1 MCARFTARWLVPAF
15 VTAALAYPGST
26 RLFSATPEFHHDL
39 TQLQPSTPPDERV
52 FGTWQ
57 LNIAKSKFAPGP
69 PYRNQIRVYERH
81 ENGVKA
87 TIKTTYSDGHM
98 TDVEYTAD
106 YDSPEYPVTG
116 SPDYD
121 SIRLKRV
128 DTQTSEAVLGHAGK
142 QFATA
147 RRTISEDGK
156 TMTIVFNVDFGG
168 SQVHNMMVYD
178 RQ

>member
-15 VTAALAYPGST
+15 VTTALAFLASG
-26 RLFSATPEFHHDL
+26 RLLSATLEFHHDL
-39 TQLQPSTPPDERV
+39 QDLQATVPPDERV

-57 LNIAKSKFAPGP
+57 LNLARSKFNPGP
-69 PYRNQIRVYERH
+69 PYRSQTRVYERH
-81 ENGVKA
+81 EKGVRA
-87 TIKTTYSDGHM
+87 AIKTTYSDGH
-98 TDVEYTAD
+98 TTEVEYVAG
-106 YDSPEYPVTG
+106 YDSLEYPVTG

-121 SIRLKRV
+121 SIKLKRV
-128 DTQTSEAVLGHAGK
+128 DAYTSEAVLGHAGK

-156 TMTIVFNVDFGG
+156 TMTIVFQVDFAG
-168 SQVHNMMVYD
+168 SRVNNVMVYD

>member
-1 MCARFTARWLVPAF
+1 MARSF
-15 VTAALAYPGST
+15 VG
-26 RLFSATPEFHHDL
+26 ATPEFHHDL
-39 TQLQPSTPPDERV
+39 THLQPSTPPDERV

-57 LNIAKSKFAPGP
+57 LNIAKSRFAPGP
-69 PYRNQIRVYERH
+69 PYKNQIRVYERH

-87 TIKTTYSDGHM
+87 TIRTTYSDGHT

-106 YDSPEYPVTG
+106 YDSLEYPVTG
-116 SPDYD
+116 SSDYD
-121 SIRLKRV
+121 SIKLKRV

-168 SQVHNMMVYD
+168 SQVRNVMVYD

>member
-1 MCARFTARWLVPAF
+1 MCARFTARWLVPTFVAATLAF
-15 VTAALAYPGST
+15 PAGNPL
-26 RLFSATPEFHHDL
+26 LSATPEFHHGRPD
-39 TQLQPSTPPDERV
+39 LQPSAPPDERV

-57 LNIAKSKFAPGP
+57 LNVARSRFAPGP
-69 PYRNQIRVYERH
+69 PYKNQIRVYERH

-87 TIKTTYSDGHM
+87 TIKTTYSDGHT
-98 TDVEYTAD
+98 TDVEYSAD
-106 YDSPEYPVTG
+106 YDSLEYPVTG

-121 SIRLKRV
+121 SIKLKKV
-128 DTQTSEAVLGHAGK
+128 DTHTAEAVLGHAGK

-156 TMTIVFNVDFGG
+156 TMTIVVNVDFAG
-168 SQVHNMMVYD
+168 SQVHNVMVYD